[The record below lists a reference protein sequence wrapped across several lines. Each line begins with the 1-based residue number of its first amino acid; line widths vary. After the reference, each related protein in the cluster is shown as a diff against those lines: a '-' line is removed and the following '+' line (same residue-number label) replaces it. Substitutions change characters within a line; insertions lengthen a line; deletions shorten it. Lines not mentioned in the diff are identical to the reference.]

1 LRLCGKKG
9 FPVKFLI
16 TVHRWL
22 GIILC
27 LFFSLWFFSGAV
39 LIYVPFP
46 SLSTGERLAAFQKD
60 VTPSQIHISPKKALR
75 ISNIGKLD
83 RIRLIKLEGHTV
95 YVLHSSD
102 NRIKVVEAE
111 DGKPISSVKYDVAL
125 QVANQFKDHPIG
137 GSKFPIAYDQWIV
150 YESFDPYRPF
160 YRVQLYDSESTT
172 LYISERTGETLQKT
186 TAFQRGWNYVGAV
199 THWIYPTILRR
210 HWALWD
216 QTVWWLS
223 LFGII
228 AASSGLWLGV
238 IRYREAKRKRQSVS
252 SYQGWMRWHHILGL
266 LVGGFVLTW
275 IFSGWLSMDHQRLF
289 SSPKP
294 TKDQIEKFQ
303 GIPLARA
310 IESISTEA
318 LRSLK
323 PFRELEFKVINGRPI
338 LWVKEKSDS
347 RLMTQDKS
355 GKLSETKLTQEE
367 LINAV
372 QKAWPEAKIKT
383 AHKVAADDVYNQLRE
398 GAMPPNTL
406 RVVLDSNSETWVHV
420 DMDTGRIVSVMDQC
434 RRVYRWLFNGLH
446 SLDFPGLAN
455 HRPLWDAV
463 ILFLLT
469 VGFIF
474 SLTGVIIG
482 VKQFREPM
490 K

>member
-1 LRLCGKKG
+1 MR
-9 FPVKFLI
+9 FLI

-22 GIILC
+22 GIFLC

-46 SLSTGERLAAFQKD
+46 ALSAGERLATFQKD
-60 VTPSQIHISPKKALR
+60 VNPSHINISPKEAIQKAGIQNLDRLR
-75 ISNIGKLD
+75 I
-83 RIRLIKLEGHTV
+83 IRLVNRPI
-95 YVLHSSD
+95 YVLHTND
-102 NRIKVVEAE
+102 NIIKVVRAD
-111 DGKPISSVKYDVAL
+111 DGNFLNHVNYDVAIWS
-125 QVANQFKDHPIG
+125 ASQFTGVPIG
-137 GSKFPIAYDQWIV
+137 GSKSPINYDQWVV

-160 YRVQLYDSESTT
+160 YRVQLFDSESTR
-172 LYISERTGETLQKT
+172 LYISKRTGETLQKT

-199 THWIYPTILRR
+199 AHWIYPTILRR

-238 IRYREAKRKRQSVS
+238 KRYREVKGKAASLYK
-252 SYQGWMRWHHILGL
+252 GWMRWHHILGM

-303 GIPLARA
+303 GISLGRA
-310 IESISTEA
+310 IESIPTEA
-318 LRSLK
+318 LRNLK

-338 LWVKEKSDS
+338 LLVKGQSDS
-347 RLMTQDKS
+347 YIVTPDES
-355 GKLSETKLTQEE
+355 GKLSEIELTKEE
-367 LINAV
+367 LVSAV
-372 QKAWPEAKIKT
+372 KKAWPEAKIKT
-383 AHKVAADDVYNQLRE
+383 ADKVATDDVYNQLRE
-398 GAMPPNTL
+398 GSMPPNTL
-406 RVVLDSNSETWVHV
+406 RVVLDSESQTWVHV
-420 DMDTGRIVSVMDQC
+420 DMDTGKIVSVMDQG
-434 RRVYRWLFNGLH
+434 RRNYRWLFNGLH

-474 SLTGVIIG
+474 SLTGAVIG
-482 VKQFREPM
+482 VKRLRDVIS
-490 K
+490 